1 MGPRDQHLPL
11 SPWLCSTTLPCL
23 IPQTCPTC
31 PHLSIF
37 LLAGPSAQTASL
49 ARCWCV
55 ALFSLLKP
63 QLEYSLFR
71 PHRTSI
77 PAPPPPPQ
85 QSLSAPSTD
94 FNFYTVCTTSH
105 CAIFMFVLECIVGH
119 PLISFC
125 EVGTGSVLLVLCACS
140 SVWYIVG
147 AHSISFK

>member
-1 MGPRDQHLPL
+1 MTMGGRAFLPLYSPCSSHNDLLGEPLLKALLASDLTQESHSSPQQGSMGPRDQHLPL

-37 LLAGPSAQTASL
+37 LLVGPSAQTASL

-55 ALFSLLKP
+55 TLFSLLKL

-77 PAPPPPPQ
+77 PDPPQ
-85 QSLSAPSTD
+85 QSLC
-94 FNFYTVCTTSH
+94 TVDR
-105 CAIFMFVLECIVGH
+105 F
-119 PLISFC
+119 
-125 EVGTGSVLLVLCACS
+125 
-140 SVWYIVG
+140 
-147 AHSISFK
+147 